1 MATLD
6 DLIRENLQGLLKDGP
21 QGYEDRLF
29 NSARDDIG
37 RQQQGLLETLFGRG
51 MGRSTMGGDVAR
63 QVAQA
68 LAKARVDAST
78 ASRQA
83 TLAALAQAA
92 GQKNSA
98 QQESQYQRTLDFNKK
113 NAADQ
118 NATANRGLVAQGVAG
133 LGGGALTL
141 GGLLY
146 GKDIKSGLAN
156 LFKGGGT
163 PDNSLS
169 NGPEG
174 IYSGPNS
181 GVGPDAY
188 VQEAG
193 MPTFDTSIPDL
204 NIPGVDLGAGPDTMD
219 PSNFSFGFD
228 PSMGFDLSSLFQPD
242 LNWSDVSF

>member
-21 QGYEDRLF
+21 QGYEDRLY
-29 NSARDDIG
+29 NSAATDIN

-51 MGRSTMGGDVAR
+51 MGQSTMGGDVAR

-98 QQESQYQRTLDFNKK
+98 QQESQYARTLDFQKK

-146 GKDIKSGLAN
+146 GKDIKSGLAK
-156 LFKGGGT
+156 LFAGEAPGT
-163 PDNSLS
+163 PASAS
-169 NGPEG
+169 NLVGTGGVGNP
-174 IYSGPNS
+174 SS
-181 GVGPDAY
+181 GVGPDAILSPD
-188 VQEAG
+188 VAAG
-193 MPTFDTSIPDL
+193 AFDTSIPDMTL
-204 NIPGVDLGAGPDTMD
+204 GVPQFDLSNAMD
-219 PSNFSFGFD
+219 PSNFNLD
-228 PSMGFDLSSLFQPD
+228 VPGFDLSSLFRPDIPD
-242 LNWSDVSF
+242 LTGGF

>member
-29 NSARDDIG
+29 NSAKEDIG

-51 MGRSTMGGDVAR
+51 MGQSTMGGDVAR

-83 TLAALAQAA
+83 TLAALAQAS
-92 GQKNSA
+92 GQQNRT

-163 PDNSLS
+163 PDTSLQ

-174 IYSGPNS
+174 TYSGPNF
-181 GVGPDAY
+181 GVGPDA
-188 VQEAG
+188 VLSPDVAAG
-193 MPTFDTSIPDL
+193 ANFDTSIPDL
-204 NIPGVDLGAGPDTMD
+204 NLDIPQYDLSNAMD
-219 PSNFSFGFD
+219 PSNFNLD
-228 PSMGFDLSSLFQPD
+228 VPGFDLSSLFRPD
-242 LNWSDVSF
+242 LPDLTGGF